1 MALARIACRSAAVCA
16 LPTSIGSRRTKMLDI
31 VFTGPD
37 ASFTR
42 VPDRLVVLDAGG
54 GLGEKEL
61 KGVCHKN
68 SLNACA
74 SSGTRAAPSSIELTC
89 HCACTYPSISGP
101 PRQWAMR
108 PLHVHTR
115 PVAFE
120 SYQCDVE
127 ATLFGWM
134 QHHQRNALK
143 LMASA
148 PVWPLHTQWPSAH
161 RSGHCTH
168 THTHTHW
175 SSSHALA
182 RCCLPSRGAGFWK
195 PGHVQVPSSPRGDDI
210 GVGILWRIVLGPHRP
225 RRLAWISSR
234 LSVRDSARGFEA
246 QLSHAPRRYRQAAT
260 RAPRWN
266 QAHARCGCR
275 CRRS

>member
-168 THTHTHW
+168 THTLVKFSRSGSLL
-175 SSSHALA
+175 SSQPWCGLLETWP
-182 RCCLPSRGAGFWK
+182 RPGTFLTSR
-195 PGHVQVPSSPRGDDI
+195 
-210 GVGILWRIVLGPHRP
+210 
-225 RRLAWISSR
+225 RR
-234 LSVRDSARGFEA
+234 
-246 QLSHAPRRYRQAAT
+246 H
-260 RAPRWN
+260 
-266 QAHARCGCR
+266 R
-275 CRRS
+275 CRHSLEDCPRATSTSAARLDFFPSLCA